1 MASVFPAWI
10 IRDLDIYTVV
20 MRINRFI
27 SQSGNLSRRAA
38 DAAIENGRVTING
51 RPAVLGDTIDPEKDN
66 VCIDGREVRINR
78 KWYLALNKPKFV
90 VTTMSDPEGR
100 PCIRSLIPERYQ
112 GVFPAGRLDF
122 DAEGLII
129 LTNDGDLAHGIHHP
143 SFGVAKE
150 YIVKLTPLAPREA
163 LEKMAQGVVLD
174 GRKTR
179 PAEVERIKDDAR
191 GTWVK
196 IILRQGL
203 KNQIKRM
210 AQNVGLTV
218 TSLKRV
224 AVGPVHLKDLRPGQ
238 IRELT
243 ASEMALLAKMSK
255 KPKVT

>member
-1 MASVFPAWI
+1 
-10 IRDLDIYTVV
+10 
-20 MRINRFI
+20 MRINRYI

-38 DAAIENGRVTING
+38 DAAIESGRVTING
-51 RPAVLGDTIDPEKDN
+51 RRAVLGDTIDPEQDS
-66 VCIDGREVRINR
+66 VCIDGKAVGMSR

-100 PCIRSLIPERYQ
+100 PCVRDFIPPNYQ

-129 LTNDGDLAHGIHHP
+129 LTNDGDLANAIHHP
-143 SFGVAKE
+143 SYSVAKE
-150 YIVKLTPLAPREA
+150 YIVRLTPVATPQA
-163 LEKMAQGVVLD
+163 LKQLGDGIVLD

-179 PAEVERIKDDAR
+179 PAEIERLKEDAQ

-210 AQNVGLTV
+210 AASVGLTV
-218 TSLKRV
+218 ISLKRV
-224 AVGPVHLKDLRPGQ
+224 AVGPVRLKDLRPGQ
-238 IRELT
+238 IRELS
-243 ASEMALLAKMSK
+243 ASERNLLDKMLK

>member
-1 MASVFPAWI
+1 
-10 IRDLDIYTVV
+10 
-20 MRINRFI
+20 MRINRYI

-38 DAAIENGRVTING
+38 DAAIEDGRITING
-51 RPAVLGDTIDPEKDN
+51 RRAVLGDTIDPERDI
-66 VCIDGREVRINR
+66 VCIDGQTVHTAR

-100 PCIRSLIPERYQ
+100 PCIRALIPPQYR
-112 GVFPAGRLDF
+112 GVFPVGRLDF
-122 DAEGLII
+122 DAEGLIL

-143 SFGVAKE
+143 AFSVAKE
-150 YIVKLTPLAPREA
+150 YIVRVTPAAPREA
-163 LEKMAQGVVLD
+163 LELMAQGVVLD
-174 GRKTR
+174 GRRTR
-179 PAEVERIKDDAR
+179 PAEVEHIRDDAQ

-210 AQNVGLTV
+210 AASVGLTV

-224 AVGPVHLKDLRPGQ
+224 AVGPVRLKDLRPGQ
-238 IRELT
+238 IRELSV
-243 ASEMALLAKMSK
+243 SERNLLDKMLK

>member
-1 MASVFPAWI
+1 
-10 IRDLDIYTVV
+10 
-20 MRINRFI
+20 MRINRYI

-51 RPAVLGDTIDPEKDN
+51 RRAVLGDTIDPYTDS
-66 VCIDGREVRINR
+66 VCIDGQPVHTAR

-100 PCIRSLIPERYQ
+100 PCIRSLIPPVYQ

-150 YIVKLTPLAPREA
+150 YIVRLTPVAPREA
-163 LEKMAQGVVLD
+163 LARMAQGVVLD
-174 GRKTR
+174 GRRTR
-179 PAEVERIKDDAR
+179 PAEVEHIKDDAQ

-210 AQNVGLTV
+210 AASVGLTV
-218 TSLKRV
+218 ASLKRV
-224 AVGPVHLKDLRPGQ
+224 AVGPVRLKSLRPGQ
-238 IRELT
+238 IRELS
-243 ASEMALLAKMSK
+243 ASERNLLDKMLK